1 MSEELG
7 RAAHELIE
15 AGREGV
21 PPDELTA
28 ERIRRAVDC
37 TLQGSAAPARTRNRV
52 GPMLVA
58 LGAAALAGAIYAA
71 SSLSDT
77 ELPRSPAMAPAAPKP
92 SPARVVRPA
101 PTVAP
106 PVAAPDSSSR
116 GTPVAPAPV
125 LEAVRAPAGSRTS
138 RAPASRSQTLAA
150 EIALLARV
158 NAAVNAGNG
167 AKALELLAEYDR
179 EFRPGMLGEERAAA
193 SILALCAAGRTG
205 EARAAAQRFHAR
217 WQRSAHAPRL
227 AKSCAGTR

>member
-28 ERIRRAVDC
+28 ERIRRAVDRA
-37 TLQGSAAPARTRNRV
+37 LQGSAAPARSRNRL

-58 LGAAALAGAIYAA
+58 VGAAALAGALYAA
-71 SSLSDT
+71 SSLSGLDH
-77 ELPRSPAMAPAAPKP
+77 PRSPALPAAAPK
-92 SPARVVRPA
+92 PARVVRPA
-101 PTVAP
+101 PTAP
-106 PVAAPDSSSR
+106 PTAALEASSQA
-116 GTPVAPAPV
+116 TPRPPAPP
-125 LEAVRAPAGSRTS
+125 LETARVPAGQRASRV
-138 RAPASRSQTLAA
+138 PPSRSQTLAA
-150 EIALLARV
+150 EIALLTRV

-193 SILALCAAGRTG
+193 SILALCAAGRTA
-205 EARAAAQRFHAR
+205 EARAAAQRFQAR